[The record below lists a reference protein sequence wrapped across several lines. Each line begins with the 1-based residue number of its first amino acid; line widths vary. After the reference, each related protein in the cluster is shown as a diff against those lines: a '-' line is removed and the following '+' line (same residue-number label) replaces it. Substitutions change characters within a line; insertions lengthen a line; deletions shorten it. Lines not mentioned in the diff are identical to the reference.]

1 MFDSF
6 GPGMGFAGGF
16 MMGQVM
22 QDLLRGAGNYGDW
35 SRAAIE
41 VTTNVQAS
49 YRHHIE
55 DAEQPNTRGLAQD
68 LNMLGREAQRLAI
81 IAEQRS
87 FGEAEA
93 DLMRRLDKLCLRFT
107 NGAPNTE
114 QTPEELLR
122 AELPDLV
129 SEIFEE
135 LDRPAAGNG
144 GSADAADSS

>member
-16 MMGQVM
+16 VTGQMM
-22 QDLLRGAGNYGDW
+22 QDLLRGAGSYGDW

-68 LNMLGREAQRLAI
+68 LNVLGREAQRLAI

-87 FGEAEA
+87 FGEEEA

-129 SEIFEE
+129 SEIFDE
-135 LDRPAAGNG
+135 LDRPGTG
-144 GSADAADSS
+144 EESADAADSS

>member
-16 MMGQVM
+16 MMGQTM
-22 QDLLRGAGNYGDW
+22 QDLLRGAGSYGDW

-87 FGEAEA
+87 FGEEEA

-122 AELPDLV
+122 DELPGLV
-129 SEIFEE
+129 SEIFDK
-135 LDRPAAGNG
+135 LDREVPDE
-144 GSADAADSS
+144 GSSATDSS

>member
-16 MMGQVM
+16 ATGQLM
-22 QDLLRGAGNYGDW
+22 QDLLRGAGSYGDW

-55 DAEQPNTRGLAQD
+55 DAEEPNVRELARD
-68 LNMLGREAQRLAI
+68 LDVLGREAQRLAI
-81 IAEQRS
+81 IAEQRNY
-87 FGEAEA
+87 GEEETE
-93 DLMRRLDKLCLRFT
+93 LMRRLDRLCLRFT

-114 QTPEELLR
+114 DSPEELLR
-122 AELPDLV
+122 GDLPELV
-129 SEIFEE
+129 TEIFTL
-135 LDRPAAGNG
+135 LDR
-144 GSADAADSS
+144 DAVSDDSSN